1 MKRLSGLLATFLVL
15 SCLLCASALAQVVEM
30 DERKVDLNKKHYKA
44 GMKEFGISGGYGY
57 ASEDEIVTDF
67 FLAPKLG
74 LILADFDGRIPGAL
88 EVDFELMAGVYNR
101 PETAQEGSFN
111 LLFTYNFET
120 NTKFVPFF
128 SAGAGAYWTNLN
140 VNELGSRWNG
150 APQGGIGVKYF
161 LNDTTNLSIMGRV
174 RHISNAGTASPNR
187 GLDSGQIL
195 LGINFLR

>member
-1 MKRLSGLLATFLVL
+1 MKKLSGLLTTSLVL
-15 SCLLCASALAQVVEM
+15 SCLLCASTLAQVIEM
-30 DERKVDLNKKHYKA
+30 DERKVHLKKRHYKA
-44 GMKEFGISGGYGY
+44 GMKEIGISGGYGY

-88 EVDFELMAGVYNR
+88 EVDFELMAGMYNR
-101 PETAQEGSFN
+101 PETAQEASFN

-120 NTKFVPFF
+120 GTQFVPFL

-161 LNDTTNLSIMGRV
+161 INDTTNLSVMGRI

>member
-1 MKRLSGLLATFLVL
+1 MKKLSGLLTTSLVL
-15 SCLLCASALAQVVEM
+15 SCLLCASTLAQVIEM
-30 DERKVDLNKKHYKA
+30 DERKVKLKKKHYRA
-44 GMKEFGISGGYGY
+44 GMKEIGISGGYGY

-88 EVDFELMAGVYNR
+88 EVDFELMAGMYNR
-101 PETAQEGSFN
+101 PETAQEASFN

-120 NTKFVPFF
+120 GTEFVPFL

-150 APQGGIGVKYF
+150 APQGGLGVKYF
-161 LNDTTNLSIMGRV
+161 INDTTNLSVMGRI

-195 LGINFLR
+195 LGINFLH

>member
-1 MKRLSGLLATFLVL
+1 MKKLSGLLTTSLVL
-15 SCLLCASALAQVVEM
+15 SCLLCASTLAQVIEM
-30 DERKVDLNKKHYKA
+30 DEKKVKLKKRYFKA
-44 GMKEFGISGGYGY
+44 GMKEIGISGGYGY

-74 LILADFDGRIPGAL
+74 LILADFDGKIPGAL
-88 EVDFELMAGVYNR
+88 EVDFELMAGIYNR
-101 PETAQEGSFN
+101 PETAPEASFN

-120 NTKFVPFF
+120 GTKFVPFL
-128 SAGAGAYWTNLN
+128 SAGAGAYWTNLD

-150 APQGGIGVKYF
+150 APQGGLGVKYF
-161 LNDTTNLSIMGRV
+161 LNDTTNLSVMGRI

>member
-1 MKRLSGLLATFLVL
+1 MKKLSGLLTTSLVL
-15 SCLLCASALAQVVEM
+15 SCLLCASTLAQVIEM
-30 DERKVDLNKKHYKA
+30 DERKVHLKKRYFKA
-44 GMKEFGISGGYGY
+44 GMKEIGISGGYGY

-74 LILADFDGRIPGAL
+74 LILADFDGMIPGAL
-88 EVDFELMAGVYNR
+88 EVDFELMAGMYNR
-101 PETAQEGSFN
+101 PETAQEASFN

-120 NTKFVPFF
+120 GTQFVPFL

-150 APQGGIGVKYF
+150 APQGGLGVKYF
-161 LNDTTNLSIMGRV
+161 INDTTNLSVMGRI

>member
-1 MKRLSGLLATFLVL
+1 MNKLSGLLTTSLVL
-15 SCLLCASALAQVVEM
+15 SCLLCASTLAQVIEM
-30 DERKVDLNKKHYKA
+30 DERKVNLKKKHYRA
-44 GMKEFGISGGYGY
+44 GMKEIGISGGYGY

-88 EVDFELMAGVYNR
+88 EVDFELMAGMYNR
-101 PETAQEGSFN
+101 PETAQEASFN

-120 NTKFVPFF
+120 GTDFVPFL

-140 VNELGSRWNG
+140 VNELSSRWNG
-150 APQGGIGVKYF
+150 APQGGLGVKYF
-161 LNDTTNLSIMGRV
+161 INDTTNLSVMGRI
-174 RHISNAGTASPNR
+174 RHISNAGTSSPNR